1 MAWETEFADD
11 ALRDLELVFDHL
23 FGAYSAFGETHGEAF
38 DHAERRIEGILQAAR
53 TIAAAPYRGTLRAD
67 LAPGLRCV
75 TINRAICW
83 FDLDEDRRTVR
94 ILAIFFGGQDH
105 ERHMLIRLLGP
116 KPYG

>member
-23 FGAYSAFGETHGEAF
+23 LGAYSAFGETHGAAF
-38 DHAERRIEGILQAAR
+38 DHAERRTEDILRVAR
-53 TIAAAPYRGTLRAD
+53 TIAAAPYRGTLRED

-75 TINRAICW
+75 TINRAIYW

-116 KPYG
+116 KPQ